1 LTPEHSASER
11 ATAGGV
17 SQPAASDA
25 GEAVEAV
32 EEVGSGITLDA
43 LIDLQEH
50 DTAADRL
57 RHRRDTLEERGT
69 LGRAEGRLHE
79 VTARR
84 DELQSRRDES
94 AQEEK
99 RFDDESQSLE
109 AKAAEVER
117 KMYSGEVASPRELQA
132 MQADVDQ
139 LRRHRRG
146 LEEREL
152 AVMEQREALDREVEK
167 LGEEA
172 SALEAEV
179 QALRDAL
186 TREES
191 TIDAELATETSAR
204 DELAAGL
211 SPDVLE
217 DYEDCRAR
225 ARGVGAARLVG
236 GTCQGC
242 HLSIPATEAERIRK
256 GPAGTVAHCDNC
268 GCILVP

>member
-1 LTPEHSASER
+1 MSA
-11 ATAGGV
+11 
-17 SQPAASDA
+17 
-25 GEAVEAV
+25 
-32 EEVGSGITLDA
+32 EVGSGVMFDTL
-43 LIDLQEH
+43 LDLQEH

-57 RHRRDTLEERGT
+57 RHRRESLEERAALERAKT
-69 LGRAEGRLHE
+69 RLGE
-79 VTARR
+79 VAARV
-84 DELQSRRDES
+84 DELRSRRDES

-152 AVMEQREALDREVEK
+152 AVMEQREALDNELAR
-167 LGEEA
+167 LGDEA
-172 SALEAEV
+172 GLLEAET
-179 QALRDAL
+179 QQLGDAL
-186 TREES
+186 AREES
-191 TIDAELATETSAR
+191 TIDAELATETAAR
-204 DELAAGL
+204 EELAGRL
-211 SPDVLE
+211 SADLLE
-217 DYEDCRAR
+217 DYEHCRAR
-225 ARGVGAARLVG
+225 ARGVGAARLVT

-256 GPAGTVAHCDNC
+256 GPPGTVAHCDNC